1 MICLSCGR
9 RRPRIDKAAPN
20 QDEPRM
26 SMAKSDRTRAQIIE
40 GAVRALCKTGV
51 IGATTRKIAT
61 EAGVQLATLHY
72 HFVNKSALLL
82 AVLHAMI
89 DEMTDA
95 LRGEVKPSTDLDNCV
110 DQILKASWRWVVR
123 TRELQIVQYELT
135 LYALREGADWLAERQ
150 YDAYVQVYFDLLRSS
165 QQSPDA
171 LTVAQCRAVA
181 RMMLA
186 GVDGLILQE
195 LATPNRN
202 RSKRSI
208 DALIRST
215 QSYMKL
221 VKDGRN
227 GALEDDA
234 EPSLTASP
242 AA

>member
-1 MICLSCGR
+1 
-9 RRPRIDKAAPN
+9 
-20 QDEPRM
+20 M

-40 GAVRALCKTGV
+40 GATRALCKTGV
-51 IGATTRKIAT
+51 IGATTRNIAT

-82 AVLHAMI
+82 AVLDAMI
-89 DEMTDA
+89 DEMTDS
-95 LRGEVKPSTDLDNCV
+95 LRGEVKPSTDLDNCA
-110 DQILKASWRWVVR
+110 DQILKASWRWVMQ

-135 LYALREGADWLAERQ
+135 LYALREGAAWLAERQ
-150 YDAYVQVYFDLLRSS
+150 YEAYVQVYFDLLRGS
-165 QQSPDA
+165 QQGPEA
-171 LTVAQCRAVA
+171 MTVAQCRAVA

-221 VKDGRN
+221 VKEGRN
-227 GALEDDA
+227 GPLEEDNGQSPTA
-234 EPSLTASP
+234 PS

>member
-1 MICLSCGR
+1 
-9 RRPRIDKAAPN
+9 
-20 QDEPRM
+20 M
-26 SMAKSDRTRAQIIE
+26 SMAKSERTQAQIIE
-40 GAVRALCKTGV
+40 GAIRALCKSGV
-51 IGATTRKIAT
+51 IGATTRKIAA

-72 HFVNKSALLL
+72 HFDNKSALLL
-82 AVLHAMI
+82 AVLDAMI
-89 DEMTDA
+89 VEMINA
-95 LRGEVKPSTDLDNCV
+95 LRCEVRPSTDLDNCV
-110 DQILKASWRWVVR
+110 DQIIKASWRWVMQ

-150 YDAYVQVYFDLLRSS
+150 YDAYAQVYFDLLRNA
-165 QQSPDA
+165 QQGPDA

-181 RMMLA
+181 RMLLA

-215 QSYMKL
+215 QSYVKL
-221 VKDGRN
+221 IKVERN
-227 GALEDDA
+227 GALDDEA
-234 EPSLTASP
+234 EPPLTEPS